1 MSSHH
6 HTDLVRAASEVL
18 NRHPH
23 LAARLSINEARG
35 TVSEPLTG
43 EVYAYVAPAFTAM
56 SAEELAGWSMWP
68 TRIAVGR

>member
-1 MSSHH
+1 VNHH
-6 HTDLVRAASEVL
+6 RTGLIRASREVL

-23 LAARLSINEARG
+23 LAARLSINEATG

-56 SAEELAGWSMWP
+56 SAEELAGWSTWP
-68 TRIAVGR
+68 TRIAVPR